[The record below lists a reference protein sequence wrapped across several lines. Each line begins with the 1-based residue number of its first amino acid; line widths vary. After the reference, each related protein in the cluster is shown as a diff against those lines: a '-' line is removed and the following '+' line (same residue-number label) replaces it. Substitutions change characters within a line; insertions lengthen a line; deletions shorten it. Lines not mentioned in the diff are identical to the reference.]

1 MKFRQIVLG
10 VAVSAAMIGV
20 AVAAPMQKQIR
31 YPITGAPPV
40 AAVESA
46 IDGGFQEK
54 GWTVE
59 EKQPGR
65 TIASIRVRER
75 HFVKV
80 AVTYDQTGYTFNLL
94 QTEGL
99 DQNDKRGTI
108 HRNYARW
115 IAYVDQAIK
124 ARLPAPASVYPAQPA
139 AATTPP
145 G

>member
-1 MKFRQIVLG
+1 MNIRLIVLG
-10 VAVSAAMIGV
+10 VAMSAAIIGV
-20 AVAAPMQKQIR
+20 AVAAPLQKQIR
-31 YPITGAPPV
+31 YPIVGAPAIETV
-40 AAVESA
+40 EAAV
-46 IDGGFQEK
+46 DGGFKDK

-65 TIASIRVRER
+65 TIASIRIRER

-80 AVTYDQTGYTFNLL
+80 AVTYDQTSYTFNLL

-99 DQNDKRGTI
+99 NQNDKSNTI

-124 ARLPAPASVYPAQPA
+124 ARLPAPPSVYPAQPGA
-139 AATTPP
+139 APTTP
-145 G
+145 